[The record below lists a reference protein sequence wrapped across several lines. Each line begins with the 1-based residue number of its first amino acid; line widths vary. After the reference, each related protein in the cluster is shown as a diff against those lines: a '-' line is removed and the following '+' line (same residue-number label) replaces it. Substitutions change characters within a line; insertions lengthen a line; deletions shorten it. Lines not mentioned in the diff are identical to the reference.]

1 MDIAYWA
8 STDIGKKRAN
18 NEDSYLID
26 GAMKLFVVADGMGG
40 HADGATASALAIH
53 TIRGVVQREF
63 DLLDTLDESS
73 SAHLEVG
80 KLLEFSIHAA
90 NDAIQAV
97 AKENP
102 LKIGMGTTVV
112 ALLIHDAHGYLAY
125 VGDSRIYLRR
135 SGVVYQI
142 TDDHSILNELLR
154 QGRVTKENFS
164 DSPFARFKN
173 ALARAVG
180 PEPMVDVDTLD
191 FELAPGDK
199 ILMCSDGLYE
209 YTDEEELVALLAD
222 QDTQD
227 VADKL
232 VAIANERGG
241 NDNITALVVSVEG
254 GADEVEGDNAL
265 ELLRASPLFED
276 LTSGQLMRLM
286 AMSMPWA
293 VADGNPLFDAFD
305 EAEGMYV
312 LLDGEVTVDREG
324 EELMVLQRGAAFG
337 ALALCVSYMHP
348 ASARATGN
356 VRVAFISRADFQA
369 RAAKDPSLSLAL
381 LRRITEQAAHSLQT
395 KTRIFLETNVED
407 SSASA
412 SSTFLDP
419 MEL

>member
-26 GAMKLFVVADGMGG
+26 GAIKLFVVADGMGG

-53 TIRGVVQREF
+53 TIRAVVQREF
-63 DLLDTLDESS
+63 DLLDTLTDAT

-80 KLLEFSIHAA
+80 KMLEYSVHAA

-102 LKIGMGTTVV
+102 LKSGMGTTVV
-112 ALLIHDAHGYLAY
+112 ALLIHEGHGYLAY
-125 VGDSRIYLRR
+125 VGDSRIYLHRH
-135 SGVVYQI
+135 GVVYQL

-191 FELAPGDK
+191 FELVPGDT
-199 ILMCSDGLYE
+199 ILMCSDGLHE
-209 YTDEEELVALLAD
+209 YTEEAELVTLLVERDARALAEKLVAL
-222 QDTQD
+222 
-227 VADKL
+227 
-232 VAIANERGG
+232 ANDRGG
-241 NDNITALVVSVEG
+241 KDNITALIVAVEG
-254 GADEVEGDNAL
+254 GSADAATDNPLEV
-265 ELLRASPLFED
+265 LRASPLFED

-286 AMSMPWA
+286 AMSVPYA
-293 VADGNPLFDAFD
+293 LRDEQALFDAFGD
-305 EAEGMYV
+305 ADGMYV
-312 LLDGEVTVDREG
+312 LLEGELIVSHDGED
-324 EELMVLQRGAAFG
+324 LMALERGAAVG
-337 ALALCVSYMHP
+337 ALALCVGYVHP
-348 ASARATGN
+348 ASVRASGD
-356 VRVAFISRADFQA
+356 VRVAFISRADFQV
-369 RAAKDPSLSLAL
+369 RASKDPSLSLAL
-381 LRRITEQAAHSLQT
+381 LRRITEDAAHSLQL
-395 KTRIFLETNVED
+395 KTQLLLEPTDE
-407 SSASA
+407 ASQA
-412 SSTFLDP
+412 PDPVAYLDP